1 MSSPPSAPCGKK
13 AGSKRNKV
21 PAKNFQVPVFFR
33 FGAAL
38 FSLLGQGRRTR
49 GYFFKQDRQI
59 FKFYGI
65 FSVFIRIFVQNST
78 PQESPFRT
86 LPRP

>member
-1 MSSPPSAPCGKK
+1 MQTTRPAAVSCMPCLRSGVTLPPPRQKTTHVLPSLCTLRKK

-21 PAKNFQVPVFFR
+21 PAKNFQVPVFSR

-49 GYFFKQDRQI
+49 GYFF
-59 FKFYGI
+59 
-65 FSVFIRIFVQNST
+65 
-78 PQESPFRT
+78 
-86 LPRP
+86 

>member
-1 MSSPPSAPCGKK
+1 MQTTRPAAVSCMPCLRSGGYPASPRQKTTHVLPSLCTLRKK

-21 PAKNFQVPVFFR
+21 PAKNFQVPVFSR

-49 GYFFKQDRQI
+49 GYFF
-59 FKFYGI
+59 
-65 FSVFIRIFVQNST
+65 
-78 PQESPFRT
+78 
-86 LPRP
+86 